1 MAKGFSK
8 VVLMGNV
15 TRDIEVR
22 TTPSGQTVAN
32 FTLAV
37 SRSWRGSDGN
47 QQESTSF
54 IDCVAW
60 GKGGE
65 IIAQYVQKGSP
76 LLVSGRLEQR
86 SWDDKETGKKRSS
99 VEIYVEDFNFIGGG
113 RGGDNAGASAP
124 SSAPSS
130 QSKSK
135 DVVIEDIDDMPIDL
149 SEIPF

>member
-15 TRDIEVR
+15 TRDIEMR
-22 TTPSGQTVAN
+22 TTPSGQSVAN

-99 VEIYVEDFNFIGGG
+99 VEVYVEDFNFIGGG
-113 RGGDNAGASAP
+113 RGGDAAGP

-135 DVVIEDIDDMPIDL
+135 DVVTGRGQRGANK
-149 SEIPF
+149 SR